1 MNLSET
7 SLKVKKPRKAGKVT
21 FQDDPEEEEVD
32 SRSVV
37 EKIKMLERE
46 RDKLLAEIKELKK
59 MAKSKANALESEVSM
74 LREEAKVLKELL
86 HLV

>member
-21 FQDDPEEEEVD
+21 IQDDPEEEED

-59 MAKSKANALESEVSM
+59 MAKSKANALESEVTM

-86 HLV
+86 RLV

>member
-21 FQDDPEEEEVD
+21 IQDDPEEEED

-59 MAKSKANALESEVSM
+59 MAKSKANALESEVTM

>member
-1 MNLSET
+1 MSLSET
-7 SLKVKKPRKAGKVT
+7 SLKVKKPREAGKAA
-21 FQDDPEEEEVD
+21 FQDDPEEEVD

-59 MAKSKANALESEVSM
+59 WPSPRLMRWRA
-74 LREEAKVLKELL
+74 R
-86 HLV
+86 